1 MLEFLLKIF
10 RKDEQ
15 PFEPIKANPP
25 PWDVPLD
32 QTEAPIHFEGGK
44 PPPGYPRYP

>member
-1 MLEFLLKIF
+1 MLDFFRKIF
-10 RKDEQ
+10 RRKKQ
-15 PFEPIKANPP
+15 SHEPIKAGPP

-44 PPPGYPRYP
+44 PPPGYPAWP